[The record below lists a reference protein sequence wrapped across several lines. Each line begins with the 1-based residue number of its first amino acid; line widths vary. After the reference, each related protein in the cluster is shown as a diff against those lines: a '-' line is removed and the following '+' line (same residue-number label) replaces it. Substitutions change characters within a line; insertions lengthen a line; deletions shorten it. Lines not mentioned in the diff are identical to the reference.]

1 MASFSLSVPGPMVTI
16 DGGDNL
22 SVNNGDCDGFYDW
35 SASTCTEFVTGP
47 TITPVPSSSPSSAP
61 SFSAVPS
68 SAPSYIPT
76 QAPTVSAAPSAIPTI
91 SMAPTSVVYSFCG
104 DLEQYQDQDCLSVDS
119 WSDFVSAIASA
130 SGTIVFCAFTIKNDA
145 DGPVIVDKD
154 INMHC
159 PSRSCVIYGPSTHL
173 RVEGDTQIVVS
184 GFTFTGSQRSAVQVR
199 TESYSSVTSFCKC
212 KFIR

>member
-1 MASFSLSVPGPMVTI
+1 MEETIFLSTMATVMASTIGVHRPVLSLSLV
-16 DGGDNL
+16 L
-22 SVNNGDCDGFYDW
+22 RS
-35 SASTCTEFVTGP
+35 
-47 TITPVPSSSPSSAP
+47 TPVPSSSPSSAP

-76 QAPTVSAAPSAIPTI
+76 QAPTVSAAPSATPTI

-104 DLEQYQDQDCLSVDS
+104 DLEQYRDQDCLSVDS

-173 RVEGDTQIVVS
+173 RVEGDTQHC
-184 GFTFTGSQRSAVQVR
+184 R
-199 TESYSSVTSFCKC
+199 
-212 KFIR
+212 